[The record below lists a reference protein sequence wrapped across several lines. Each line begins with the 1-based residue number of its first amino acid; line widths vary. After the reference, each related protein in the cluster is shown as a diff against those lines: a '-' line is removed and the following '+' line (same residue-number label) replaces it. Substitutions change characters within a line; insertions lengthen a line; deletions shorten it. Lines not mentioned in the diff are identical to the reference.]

1 MIRVRRRQQ
10 NNESARAR
18 SVTVAPRG
26 ARLEM
31 AAREAARWAWC
42 ARAVF
47 ARGDGGGAL
56 RRRRVVAEADLRR
69 HRVGGVGRASS
80 RVPAVGFGA
89 NAFERRDDG
98 PIVRLRVPERGR
110 AVARVDPTHDRDAR
124 LRHGRERRAA
134 FGDGRREG
142 RSIVIRETCCE
153 TSKRRLDRLARRT
166 HRRAVETARRLRSKK
181 RQSLTGIREWIATN
195 PDRLDRF
202 TAHLAC
208 RLLAQHAAR
217 AARRGQR
224 RTRRGFLA
232 RRGEVA
238 REGPASSEPSN
249 EEEFRILL
257 LA

>member
-1 MIRVRRRQQ
+1 MGVVRSGRV
-10 NNESARAR
+10 
-18 SVTVAPRG
+18 P
-26 ARLEM
+26 
-31 AAREAARWAWC
+31 
-42 ARAVF
+42 
-47 ARGDGGGAL
+47 RGDGGGAL

-124 LRHGRERRAA
+124 AFATAA
-134 FGDGRREG
+134 NDAPRSETGDEKDD
-142 RSIVIRETCCE
+142 RSSSAKRVCE
-153 TSKRRLDRLARRT
+153 TSKRARIDSTRVRT
-166 HRRAVETARRLRSKK
+166 
-181 RQSLTGIREWIATN
+181 
-195 PDRLDRF
+195 D
-202 TAHLAC
+202 
-208 RLLAQHAAR
+208 
-217 AARRGQR
+217 ARRGDGEAPSIEETPKLDRDTRMDRHEPRPARPVHRAPGVPSAGAARGARGAARQR

-238 REGPASSEPSN
+238 RARPAQRSLRTKRSLG
-249 EEEFRILL
+249 ILL